1 MMSWR
6 EGRSDVG
13 VMSWRGEII
22 ERRLGRCMGE
32 FMERARVM

>member
-13 VMSWRGEII
+13 VMSWRGEVI

-32 FMERARVM
+32 VMERARVK

>member
-1 MMSWR
+1 MMSWG

-13 VMSWRGEII
+13 VMSWRGEVI

-32 FMERARVM
+32 VMERARVM